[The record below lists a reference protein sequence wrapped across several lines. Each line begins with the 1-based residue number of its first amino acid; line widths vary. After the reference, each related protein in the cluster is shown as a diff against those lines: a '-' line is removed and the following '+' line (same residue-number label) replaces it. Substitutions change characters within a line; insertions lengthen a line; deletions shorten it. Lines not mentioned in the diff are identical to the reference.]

1 MKLYNVNGTA
11 NDKPNSGCEWIEVW
25 KKVLESKGKDT
36 SSIGPDMVGAH
47 MNDDPNSNTAKY
59 IGAIKQGENN
69 KRMMN
74 QLKLNFMLITTKLK
88 SNNN

>member
-11 NDKPNSGCEWIEVW
+11 NDKPNSGCEWIEAL

-69 KRMMN
+69 KPN
-74 QLKLNFMLITTKLK
+74 DEPIEVEFYADYDEVKKQ
-88 SNNN
+88 